1 MVAPLEPAPP
11 ELTIERV
18 FNAPRELVWQ
28 AWVDPKRMI
37 QWMGPRDH
45 SAMHLEGE
53 VKVGGKWR
61 SCLRTPNQES
71 LWQGGEYREI
81 VEPERLVFTF
91 YWESDDGRPENVM
104 LITLTFAELGPKK
117 TKMTMHQAGFRNI
130 EQRDGHSC
138 GWTSTFDRLEEWVV
152 KQSGA

>member
-1 MVAPLEPAPP
+1 MVAPAEP

-18 FNAPRELVWQ
+18 FQAPRALVWQ

-45 SAMHLEGE
+45 PAVHLEGE
-53 VKVGGKWR
+53 IKVGGKWR
-61 SCLRTPNQES
+61 GCLRGPDGED

-91 YWESDDGRPENVM
+91 YWEGDDGKPENVM
-104 LITLTFAELGPKK
+104 LIALTFLELGPSE
-117 TKMTMHQAGFRNI
+117 TKMTMHQTAFRDAD
-130 EQRDGHSC
+130 QRDRHRG
-138 GWTSTFDRLEEWVV
+138 GWTSTFDRLAEMLA
-152 KQSGA
+152 ST